1 VPTLRKIETP
11 LLALGTIDIPVRN
24 EFCVNNYD
32 LTLNYLVDLKENRVF
47 FKCFLSTNIGENVEV
62 SHSKIIK
69 VICIVIYI

>member
-1 VPTLRKIETP
+1 MIETP

-47 FKCFLSTNIGENVEV
+47 F
-62 SHSKIIK
+62 
-69 VICIVIYI
+69 